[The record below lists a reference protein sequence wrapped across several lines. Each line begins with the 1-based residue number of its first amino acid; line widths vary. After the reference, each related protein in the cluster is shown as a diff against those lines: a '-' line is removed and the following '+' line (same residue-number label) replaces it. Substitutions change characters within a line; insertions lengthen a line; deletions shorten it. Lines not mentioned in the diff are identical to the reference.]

1 MDVINGGP
9 LTIFRNFLLGVGHM
23 APDAGGGRGS
33 DPADEE
39 SHQESLLERG
49 QGGPVR
55 NEQTHIV

>member
-1 MDVINGGP
+1 
-9 LTIFRNFLLGVGHM
+9 M